1 MIKKKFKKIL
11 VVIGGT
17 SDEREV
23 SLESGKACIRALKK
37 KRYRVSTFDPKFKN
51 LNLINKKKI
60 DVIFN
65 ALHGKDGEDGVA
77 QSYFEYLKI
86 PYTHSG
92 VISSYNCMNKI
103 ISKEFFT
110 KKKILTPKYFSF
122 YKNEFNV
129 KKLKLALNKKKISF
143 PVVVKP
149 VNEGSSLGVKI
160 SKNLAQLSIS
170 AKLLFKKYEQL
181 MFEKYIGGQEIQVAV
196 INNVPIGAI
205 ELVPKR
211 SFYDYKAKYTK
222 TAKTKHIMPA
232 RLKKNHYKKVL
243 NLAKKAH
250 LALGC
255 KGVTRADFK
264 FLNNKFYILEINT
277 QPGMT
282 NLSLVPEIANY
293 CGINFPDLVEKILL
307 NAGLNR

>member
-51 LNLINKKKI
+51 LNLINKEKI

-65 ALHGKDGEDGVA
+65 ALHGKDGEDGIA

-103 ISKEFFT
+103 ISKEFFI

-122 YKNEFNV
+122 YKNEFNI

-243 NLAKKAH
+243 NLAKRAH

-264 FLNNKFYILEINT
+264 FINNKFYILEINT

-307 NAGLNR
+307 NASLNR